1 MVCVEEIRSSYR
13 VLVEKPER
21 KKSLGR
27 HKCTSQYNIKL
38 DLPEI
43 KFGAWIGLIWLKV
56 EAGRGLLWIG

>member
-1 MVCVEEIRSSYR
+1 M
-13 VLVEKPER
+13 EKPER